1 MIIIKMNRKM
11 NIIILVMTMTIMTL
25 TVMKIMMMTKILAI
39 TYIITM
45 FTMVEDQENDGY
57 EKGDDEDFDKGL

>member
-1 MIIIKMNRKM
+1 MMKIKRMMN
-11 NIIILVMTMTIMTL
+11 NSILVMTVTIM
-25 TVMKIMMMTKILAI
+25 MNMMMMRAKILAV

-57 EKGDDEDFDKGL
+57 EKGDDDDFDKGL

>member
-1 MIIIKMNRKM
+1 MMN
-11 NIIILVMTMTIMTL
+11 
-25 TVMKIMMMTKILAI
+25 MMMMRAKILAI

-57 EKGDDEDFDKGL
+57 EKGDDDDFDKGL